1 MRANTV
7 ILALLVLAAGCGGHP
22 VAVSTDGAGVASDA
36 RDGHLDRNW
45 SCGSL
50 RAAVAR
56 SSPAQLEAAG
66 AQAATGKA
74 CDRAVE
80 QLKVG
85 TTRSTVRETF
95 GPPMLIDTHRPGRC
109 WFYTWPRSLTLT
121 DAGSARIC
129 FNGNKVSLVQR
140 THAFRS
146 E

>member
-1 MRANTV
+1 VTLLL
-7 ILALLVLAAGCGGHP
+7 LALTSCGGH
-22 VAVSTDGAGVASDA
+22 ARATSNDGAGVLRDA
-36 RDGHLDRNW
+36 EDGHLDQNW

-56 SSPAQLEAAG
+56 YSPASLQAVG

-74 CDRAVE
+74 CERAVE
-80 QLKVG
+80 RLKVG
-85 TTRSTVRETF
+85 TIRSTVRDAM
-95 GPPMLIDTHRPGRC
+95 GPPMIVDRERPGRC
-109 WFYTWPRSLTLT
+109 WFYTWPRSLALT

-140 THAFRS
+140 VHAFRT